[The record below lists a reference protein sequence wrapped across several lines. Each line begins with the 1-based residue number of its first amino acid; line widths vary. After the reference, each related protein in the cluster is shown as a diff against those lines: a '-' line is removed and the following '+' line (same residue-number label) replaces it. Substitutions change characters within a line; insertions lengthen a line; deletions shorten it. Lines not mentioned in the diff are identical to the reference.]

1 MLGHGFC
8 EIDAAIGTNILESL
22 IKVQIMCLAFRTNEH
37 DGVNCAE
44 IEDGENL
51 NLGRKLA
58 QVDIYV
64 QNAFILLRFPLSH
77 NPSLSVD

>member
-1 MLGHGFC
+1 
-8 EIDAAIGTNILESL
+8 
-22 IKVQIMCLAFRTNEH
+22 MCLAFRTIEH

>member
-1 MLGHGFC
+1 
-8 EIDAAIGTNILESL
+8 
-22 IKVQIMCLAFRTNEH
+22 MCLAFRTIEH

-77 NPSLSVD
+77 NPPLSVD